1 MPPILN
7 KWNCLEQ
14 AGASS
19 DWVWLEAFCFSE
31 IESWLELVKVLNHR
45 LLANDLPGPP
55 RSPQLP
61 VGLGAPSP
69 AEGRSSGATSP
80 AGLGANALLNGLGL
94 TQFRGFGGLG
104 FMGVGFKEFTRLGYL
119 SRTLAG
125 M

>member
-19 DWVWLEAFCFSE
+19 DWVWLEAF
-31 IESWLELVKVLNHR
+31 VKVLSHG
-45 LLANDLPGPP
+45 LLANDLPGLP

-69 AEGRSSGATSP
+69 AGGRSSGATSP
-80 AGLGANALLNGLGL
+80 AGFGANALLNGLGL
-94 TQFRGFGGLG
+94 TQFRGFGSIG
-104 FMGVGFKEFTRLGYL
+104 FMGIGFREFTQGIGLLEPNVGKDVRNNRLQ
-119 SRTLAG
+119 
-125 M
+125 